1 MQNRSELA
9 AAIERAE
16 QRLALARRKQNEVLG
31 DSARHLLSYL
41 TNGACHFPSR
51 LANGACHLSSRT
63 TLSAGRLS
71 PRLASSARHFPSS
84 PTISACDFPS
94 SPAISACH
102 FPSGPA
108 DGACRLAR
116 SSLCRRHRCSPLLF
130 DVPICKFRVNA
141 LLFADFAVAPCKSI
155 TFGNL
160 STRNLSAG
168 PGPLAQPTG
177 STRCKRAPKNY
188 TPQSSALGND

>member
-9 AAIERAE
+9 AAIKRAE
-16 QRLALARRKQNEVLG
+16 RLALARRKQNEMLG
-31 DSARHLLSYL
+31 DSVRHLLSYL

-102 FPSGPA
+102 FPSGLA

-116 SSLCRRHRCSPLLF
+116 SSLCRRHSCSPLLS
-130 DVPICKFRVNA
+130 DVAICPFRVNA
-141 LLFADFAVAPCKSI
+141 KLFADFAGAPGKSI

-168 PGPLAQPTG
+168 LGPLAQPTG
-177 STRCKRAPKNY
+177 SNRCKRAPKNY
-188 TPQSSALGND
+188 APQSRALNND